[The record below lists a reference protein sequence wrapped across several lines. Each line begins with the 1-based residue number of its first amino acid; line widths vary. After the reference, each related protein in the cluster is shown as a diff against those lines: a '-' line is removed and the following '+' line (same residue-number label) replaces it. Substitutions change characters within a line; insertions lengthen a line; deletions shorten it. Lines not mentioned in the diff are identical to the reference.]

1 MSKPNAAHKTRIVR
15 RDIDRRRQIIA
26 TGGFVTIIVAV
37 LVLILS
43 NTGSASPAVAQDRL
57 DLDPMMGNPD
67 APVTIIEYGAYA
79 CPACRMWHQA
89 RIVEQI
95 LAAYPN
101 TVRFV
106 FRDFPVINP
115 PYDRMA
121 AAVAQCALDQSQ
133 EGFWAFHDAL
143 YTIATPGSAQDD
155 LIRLGE
161 QVGLNGEAL
170 RACAEANTHYAT
182 VQYDEA
188 RARNLGLPGTPSFL
202 VNDIRLFN
210 ATPDTLQAAVVQA
223 LASLS

>member
-1 MSKPNAAHKTRIVR
+1 MSKGTAAHRARMAR
-15 RDIDRRRQIIA
+15 RKSARQQQMFI
-26 TGGFVTIIVAV
+26 TGGLVIAIIGA

-43 NTGSASPAVAQDRL
+43 NTGAASPAVAQERL
-57 DLDPMMGNPD
+57 DLDPILGNPD

-79 CPACRMWHQA
+79 CPACRSWHQA

-95 LAAYPN
+95 LAEYPGQ
-101 TVRFV
+101 VRFI

-133 EGFWAFHDAL
+133 DGFWALHDAL
-143 YTIATPGSAQDD
+143 YTTALPGSSQDD

-161 QVGLNGEAL
+161 QVGLKGDAL
-170 RACAEANTHYAT
+170 HACAEANTHRAT
-182 VQYDEA
+182 VQYDET

-202 VNDIRLFN
+202 VNDIRLFS
-210 ATPDTLQAAVVQA
+210 ATPDTLRAAVEQA
-223 LASLS
+223 LAAQ

>member
-1 MSKPNAAHKTRIVR
+1 MSKRTEVHRARMARREAAKQ
-15 RDIDRRRQIIA
+15 RQMLV
-26 TGGFVTIIVAV
+26 TGGLVTVIVGV

-43 NTGSASPAVAQDRL
+43 STGAASPAVAQERL
-57 DLDPMMGNPD
+57 DLDPILGNPD

-79 CPACRMWHQA
+79 CPACRSWHQA

-95 LAAYPN
+95 LAEYPGQ
-101 TVRFV
+101 VRFV

-121 AAVAQCALDQSQ
+121 AALAQCALDQSQ
-133 EGFWAFHDAL
+133 EGFWTLHDAL
-143 YTIATPGSAQDD
+143 YTTAVPGSSQDE

-161 QVGLNGEAL
+161 QMGLNGDAL

-182 VQYDEA
+182 VQYDET

-210 ATPDTLQAAVVQA
+210 ATPDTLRAAVEQA
-223 LASLS
+223 LAAR

>member
-1 MSKPNAAHKTRIVR
+1 
-15 RDIDRRRQIIA
+15 
-26 TGGFVTIIVAV
+26 
-37 LVLILS
+37 
-43 NTGSASPAVAQDRL
+43 
-57 DLDPMMGNPD
+57 
-67 APVTIIEYGAYA
+67 
-79 CPACRMWHQA
+79 MWHQA

-95 LAAYPN
+95 LAAYPDE
-101 TVRFV
+101 VRFV

-121 AAVAQCALDQSQ
+121 AAMAQCALDQSQ

-161 QVGLNGEAL
+161 QVGLNGETL
-170 RACAEANTHYAT
+170 RACAEANTHHAT

-188 RARNLGLPGTPSFL
+188 RARRLGLPGTPSFL

-210 ATPDTLQAAVVQA
+210 ATPDTLRAAVEQA